1 MDKLT
6 INDIE
11 KIISKDESRTLELKT
26 STSEIDKAMTTACAF
41 LNSDGGWLIFGVT
54 PKLKIVGQNVTDNTK
69 QEIAKYLKRIE
80 PAIDVAVQYIELPDK
95 PGFYVIAIYFDPAS
109 FTNAPYTYDNKAYYK
124 LESTTSPMPQ
134 PMYEERLRLSD
145 PDRFSWETT
154 PNPKIKIENL
164 DADQIMLSIHES
176 VDRHR
181 LHASAISISDP
192 MRALKGF
199 RLVDDNTNIILNA
212 ANVLFGKDPCKYHIQ
227 CKIRLARFEGT
238 NKRVFRDQA
247 INEGNLF
254 EQYDAAVEFCYKHLF
269 LSGRM
274 DRKVR
279 EDKLTV
285 PQDVIKEA
293 CINMLVHRSWD
304 ADNLTPSLA
313 IYDDRMVFQN
323 PGSFPPNKTWKDF
336 LNTDGS
342 MPHNPRIADV
352 FYRRGLM
359 ETWGR
364 GIELIMDGCKAAGL
378 PEPTFEVNPPFVN
391 LTIRFK
397 ESIGRL
403 NGTSKQ
409 ENGTSN
415 GTLEHES
422 GTSKQENGTS
432 EQKNGT
438 SNGTLAH
445 ESGTSAK
452 DDVTLV
458 LTDTER
464 RTLEAIRS
472 NPQYTLSQLAQ
483 IIGKSRRMVA
493 RYVSVLKDKGI
504 LKQEGRKN
512 DGTWIIIDHN
522 E

>member
-69 QEIAKYLKRIE
+69 QEISKYLKRIE

-95 PGFYVIAIYFDPAS
+95 PDFYIIAIYFDPTS

-154 PNPKIKIENL
+154 PNPKIKIADL

-238 NKRVFRDQA
+238 DKRVFRDQA

-274 DRKVR
+274 DRKIR

-364 GIELIMDGCKAAGL
+364 GIELIMDGCKAVGL

-397 ESIGRL
+397 ESLGGLNGTLNTTSGNNGTINGTLKQQNGTL
-403 NGTSKQ
+403 NGTSEQ
-409 ENGTSN
+409 ENGTS
-415 GTLEHES
+415 TKE
-422 GTSKQENGTS
+422 
-432 EQKNGT
+432 
-438 SNGTLAH
+438 
-445 ESGTSAK
+445 
-452 DDVTLV
+452 DVTLG
-458 LTDTER
+458 LTDTEK
-464 RTLEAIRS
+464 RTLEAIRN
-472 NPQYTLSQLAQ
+472 NPKYTLSQLAQ

-493 RYVSVLKDKGI
+493 RYVSALKDKGI
-504 LKQEGRKN
+504 LRQEGSKN
-512 DGTWIIIDHN
+512 NGKWVVLNPDK
-522 E
+522 